1 MSTEAETFDPPPDD
15 LPPAPE
21 NGVAAVR
28 EPKEDH
34 KPAYTRRAAASG
46 QRQAPRA
53 VTAPPRTFEESNAHE
68 GRVSEKNDWPTKPGP
83 LWLRIL
89 DWIPSQKIGE
99 EPATIEDVMVGVER
113 VSGGG
118 QTGTVQLEP
127 FEGIIAAG
135 DESESAD
142 AALIRV
148 VTDSYHLPVSDR
160 RSKATFRLTFYWRR
174 GAKGT
179 IKISEAFPLD
189 SPENIRRS
197 RAARGQDARENSP
210 LEPTPTTMANGRP
223 IPQSTDP
230 EILMELGRLR
240 EQTRA
245 AGAAPVA
252 TTAPPV
258 VVQQAAPVNI
268 ESQLE
273 VVRLQAQLQAEKD
286 KAAEKEK
293 AEMRERDLQQQI
305 RDLQAAK
312 AMEAQNAR
320 FAALE
325 ARLNAPVQK
334 SSQQELIEVL
344 KATGLLVAAADGS
357 LHPAVAGAPA
367 VAPPAA
373 AASAEDLAQRIVSHQ
388 DQADKARST
397 LRKALNFAEPSTE
410 IVKPD
415 EEEKPDEGFFDKMAK
430 KLGDNLDVFGQMG
443 LAAVGPIAD
452 AILQPG
458 VAATVKT
465 AASAAQEQLSKKAAG
480 RPAPAGQPG
489 WNSPPKA

>member
-1 MSTEAETFDPPPDD
+1 MPPDAETFELPPDD
-15 LPPAPE
+15 LQPPPE
-21 NGVAAVR
+21 NGVAAER
-28 EPKEDH
+28 APKEEH
-34 KPAYTRRAAASG
+34 KPAYTRRAAANG
-46 QRQAPRA
+46 QRAAPRA

-83 LWLRIL
+83 LWLRII

-99 EPATIEDVMVGVER
+99 ETATIEDVMIGVER

-127 FEGIIAAG
+127 FEGIVAAG

-142 AALIRV
+142 AALMRV
-148 VTDSYHLPVSDR
+148 VCDSYHLPVSDR

-223 IPQSTDP
+223 IPQGTDP

-245 AGAAPVA
+245 AGVAPATVAAPAA
-252 TTAPPV
+252 T
-258 VVQQAAPVNI
+258 APVNV
-268 ESQLE
+268 EAQLE

-293 AEMRERDLQQQI
+293 AEARERDLQQQI

-312 AMEAQNAR
+312 DRDAQNAR

-325 ARLNAPVQK
+325 ARLNAAPAKTV
-334 SSQQELIEVL
+334 SQEIVEVL
-344 KATGLLVAAADGS
+344 KATGLLG
-357 LHPAVAGAPA
+357 AG
-367 VAPPAA
+367 
-373 AASAEDLAQRIVSHQ
+373 
-388 DQADKARST
+388 T
-397 LRKALNFAEPSTE
+397 
-410 IVKPD
+410 
-415 EEEKPDEGFFDKMAK
+415 
-430 KLGDNLDVFGQMG
+430 
-443 LAAVGPIAD
+443 
-452 AILQPG
+452 
-458 VAATVKT
+458 
-465 AASAAQEQLSKKAAG
+465 
-480 RPAPAGQPG
+480 
-489 WNSPPKA
+489 